1 MSIYERETHTQLSGC
16 NELVV
21 LLGSVKS
28 KLANYLSSK
37 DSNMNRYRREVTEMY
52 KTLEKEIVTTEGQL
66 SDARYF
72 EDK

>member
-1 MSIYERETHTQLSGC
+1 M
-16 NELVV
+16 

-37 DSNMNRYRREVTEMY
+37 DSNMNRYRREVTDMY